1 MLSYYYTPM
10 LKKLE
15 SYFEFARLGTNWRIE
30 ILAGV
35 TTFLTMAYIV
45 LVNPAILAA
54 AGMPLAAVTAAT
66 CLSAGFASILM
77 GIVARYPIAL
87 APGMGLNAY
96 FAYAVCI
103 KLHVPWQTALGA
115 VFLSGVLF
123 LALTAV
129 GIRQMILRAI
139 PHELYAAVASGIGLF
154 IALIGFRNA
163 GLVVADSNTLVS
175 LGNIRNPTAALALL
189 GLLLMVALEVQK
201 SPRRHPHR
209 RPLHHRPRLGAGPDP
224 LDARRRRPL
233 HRWLDTA
240 FQLDIR
246 GALNKGLLEIV
257 FVFFFVD
264 LFDNLGTLVAVTKR
278 AGLIEADHSIPRLN
292 RILFTDAT
300 ATVFGSLTGTSTV
313 TSYVEST
320 AGVAAGGRSGVT
332 AIVTGLLFLAAI
344 GAAPFV
350 GIVPPAATAPALILV
365 GSMML
370 STISEI
376 RWREPLIA
384 VPAFL
389 TLVLI
394 PFTFSIANGLGFG
407 IISWAALH
415 LAAGKIR
422 KQDWLLY
429 LLAALFLVRFIY
441 LGRKLGLLSSACN
454 QKGATMRWY
463 HYIAYFFGGAFLA
476 NSLPHL
482 GNGIS
487 GRAFQSPFASPPGEG
502 LSSSTV
508 NVLWGLL

>member
-1 MLSYYYTPM
+1 M
-10 LKKLE
+10 LKRLE
-15 SYFEFARLGTNWRIE
+15 RYFEFTRLGTNWRTE

-66 CLSAGFASILM
+66 CLSAAFGSILM
-77 GIVARYPIAL
+77 GVVARYPIAL

-103 KLHVPWQTALGA
+103 KMHVPWQTALGA
-115 VFLSGVLF
+115 VFLSGIIF
-123 LALTAV
+123 LALTAA
-129 GIRQMILRAI
+129 GIRQMILHAI

-163 GLVVADSNTLVS
+163 GLVVADPNTLVS
-175 LGNIRNPTAALALL
+175 LGNVRNPTTALALL
-189 GLLLMVALEVQK
+189 GLILMVALEVK
-201 SPRRHPHR
+201 KVRGAILIGVLSITAIAWAAGLVHWTPAAGGFSS
-209 RPLHHRPRLGAGPDP
+209 LGA
-224 LDARRRRPL
+224 
-233 HRWLDTA
+233 TA

-246 GALNKGLLEIV
+246 GALNKGLLEII

-278 AGLIEADHSIPRLN
+278 AGLLAADHSIPRLN
-292 RILFTDAT
+292 KILFTDAV
-300 ATVFGSLTGTSTV
+300 ATVFGSMTGTSTV

-332 AIVTGLLFLAAI
+332 AIVTGLLFLCAI

-365 GSMML
+365 GSLML
-370 STISEI
+370 STITEI
-376 RWREPLIA
+376 RWHDPLVA

-394 PFTFSIANGLGFG
+394 PFTYSIANGLGFG
-407 IISWAALH
+407 VIAWAVLH
-415 LAAGKIR
+415 LATGKFR

-429 LLAALFLVRFIY
+429 VLAALFLARFIY
-441 LGRKLGLLSSACN
+441 LG
-454 QKGATMRWY
+454 
-463 HYIAYFFGGAFLA
+463 
-476 NSLPHL
+476 
-482 GNGIS
+482 
-487 GRAFQSPFASPPGEG
+487 AS
-502 LSSSTV
+502 
-508 NVLWGLL
+508 

>member
-1 MLSYYYTPM
+1 MLNRI
-10 LKKLE
+10 E
-15 SYFEFARLGTNWRIE
+15 SYFEFTRLKTNWRTE

-54 AGMPLAAVTAAT
+54 AGMPLGAVTAAT
-66 CLSAGFASILM
+66 CLSAGFASIMM
-77 GIVARYPIAL
+77 GVVARYPIAL

-96 FAYAVCI
+96 FAYIVCMKMHI
-103 KLHVPWQTALGA
+103 PWQTALGA
-115 VFLSGVLF
+115 VFLSGVIF
-123 LALTAV
+123 LALTAT

-139 PHELYAAVASGIGLF
+139 PYELYAAIAGGIGLF

-163 GLVVADSNTLVS
+163 GLVVGDADTLVA

-189 GLLLMVALEVQK
+189 GLLLMVALEVK
-201 SPRRHPHR
+201 KVRGSI
-209 RPLHHRPRLGAGPDP
+209 LIGVLAITGLA
-224 LDARRRRPL
+224 
-233 HRWLDTA
+233 WLTGLTHWAPTSGGFGSLASTA
-240 FQLDIR
+240 LQLDLR

-278 AGLIEADHSIPRLN
+278 AGLIEADHTIPRLN

-313 TSYVEST
+313 TSYVESS

-350 GIVPPAATAPALILV
+350 GIVPSAATAPALILV

-370 STISEI
+370 ASIGEI
-376 RWREPLIA
+376 HWRDPLVA

-389 TLVLI
+389 TMVMI
-394 PFTFSIANGLGFG
+394 PFTYSIANGLGFG
-407 IISWAALH
+407 VISWAALH
-415 LAAGKIR
+415 LATGKLR
-422 KQDWLLY
+422 RQDWLLY
-429 LLAALFLVRFIY
+429 LLAALFLARFVY
-441 LGRKLGLLSSACN
+441 LGAG
-454 QKGATMRWY
+454 
-463 HYIAYFFGGAFLA
+463 
-476 NSLPHL
+476 
-482 GNGIS
+482 
-487 GRAFQSPFASPPGEG
+487 
-502 LSSSTV
+502 
-508 NVLWGLL
+508 